1 MLSLSGK
8 IKASSPRGAKVQDI
22 LLVLCGGVVV
32 QSWKDI
38 RHVLARD
45 ILNASAIAARQALLA
60 LARPEANT
68 NLQRG
73 IFETLMINRPSKEE
87 HLHIQASHIS
97 CK

>member
-8 IKASSPRGAKVQDI
+8 IKASSPRGARVQDI

-32 QSWKDI
+32 QSQKDI

-45 ILNASAIAARQALLA
+45 IWNASAIAARQALSA
-60 LARPEANT
+60 LARPDANT

-73 IFETLMINRPSKEE
+73 IIFETLMINRPSKEE
-87 HLHIQASHIS
+87 HLHIQATRIS
-97 CK
+97 Y